1 MLDYGTIII
10 SSLENKKA
18 MEFKKI
24 LFVVTSHDQM
34 GTSGKKTG
42 IWIEEFAAP
51 YYYFLDAG
59 KEITIASPKG
69 GQAPIDPKSNEPANQ
84 TPATVRYYK
93 DPETIKRLS
102 NTVKLSSVSEK
113 DFDTV
118 FYPGGHGPMWD
129 LPDDEDSIRLLESFN
144 RAGKVMT
151 LMCHSP
157 VALKNVKGLDGDW
170 LIRGRRVTA
179 FTNGEESDAVLDK
192 IVPFLLEDMLRSRGA
207 NYQKGE
213 NWLPFVTREGKLI
226 TGQNPAS
233 SVLAAQTVMDLFE
246 RMK

>member
-1 MLDYGTIII
+1 
-10 SSLENKKA
+10 

-24 LFVVTSHDQM
+24 LFVVTSHSEL
-34 GTSGKKTG
+34 GSSGRKTG

-51 YYYFLDAG
+51 YFYFLDAG

-69 GQAPIDPKSNEPANQ
+69 GQAPIDPKSNEPENQ
-84 TPATVRYYK
+84 TPATVRYYN

-113 DFDTV
+113 DYDTV

-129 LPDDEDSIRLLESFN
+129 LPDDEDSIRILESFN

-170 LIRGRRVTA
+170 LIRGKRVTA

>member
-1 MLDYGTIII
+1 
-10 SSLENKKA
+10 

-24 LFVVTSHDQM
+24 LFVVTSHDQL
-34 GTSGKKTG
+34 GISGKKTG

-51 YYYFLDAG
+51 YFYFLDAG

-69 GQAPIDPKSNEPANQ
+69 GQAPIDPKSNEPENQ
-84 TPATVRYYK
+84 TPATVRYYN
-93 DPETIKRLS
+93 DPETIRRLS

-113 DFDTV
+113 DYDTV

-179 FTNGEESDAVLDK
+179 FTNGEESEAVLDK

-213 NWLPFVTREGKLI
+213 NWLPFVTREGRLI

>member
-1 MLDYGTIII
+1 
-10 SSLENKKA
+10 
-18 MEFKKI
+18 MELKKI
-24 LFVVTSHDQM
+24 LIVLTSHGEM
-34 GTSGKKTG
+34 GNTGRKTG

-51 YYYFLDAG
+51 YYTFLDAG
-59 KEITIASPKG
+59 KEIVIASPKG
-69 GQAPIDPKSNEPANQ
+69 GQVPIDPKSNEPENR
-84 TPATVRYYK
+84 TEATVRYYN
-93 DPETIKRLS
+93 DPETIKRLA
-102 NTVKLSSVSEK
+102 NTVKISSVSEK

-129 LPDDEDSIRLLESFN
+129 LADNEDSIHLIESFN

-157 VALKNVKGLDGDW
+157 AALKNVKGLDGDW

-179 FTNGEESDAVLDK
+179 FTNGEESGVELDK
-192 IVPFLLEDMLRSRGA
+192 IVPFLLEDMLRMRGA

-213 NWLPFVTREGKLI
+213 NWLPFVVRDGKLI

-233 SVLAAQTVMDLFE
+233 SVLAATTVIELFN

>member
-1 MLDYGTIII
+1 
-10 SSLENKKA
+10 
-18 MEFKKI
+18 MELKKI
-24 LFVVTSHDQM
+24 LIVLTSHGEM
-34 GTSGKKTG
+34 GNTGRKTG

-51 YYYFLDAG
+51 YYTFLDAG
-59 KEITIASPKG
+59 KEIVIASPKG
-69 GQAPIDPKSNEPANQ
+69 GQVPIDPKSNEPENR
-84 TPATVRYYK
+84 TEATVRYYN
-93 DPETIKRLS
+93 DPATIKLLA
-102 NTVKLSSVSEK
+102 NTVKISSVSEK

-129 LPDDEDSIRLLESFN
+129 LADNEDSIHLIESFN

-157 VALKNVKGLDGDW
+157 AALKNVKGLDGDW

-179 FTNGEESDAVLDK
+179 FTNGEESGVELDK
-192 IVPFLLEDMLRSRGA
+192 IVPFLLEDMLRMRGA

-213 NWLPFVTREGKLI
+213 NWLPFVVRDGKLI

-233 SVLAAQTVMDLFE
+233 SVLAATTVIELFN

>member
-1 MLDYGTIII
+1 
-10 SSLENKKA
+10 

-24 LFVVTSHDQM
+24 LFVVTSHSEM
-34 GTSGKKTG
+34 GTTGRKTG

-51 YYYFLDAG
+51 YYTFLDAG
-59 KEITIASPKG
+59 KEIVIASPRG
-69 GQAPIDPKSNEPANQ
+69 GQAPIDPKSNEPENR
-84 TPATVRYYK
+84 TEATVRYYN
-93 DPETIKRLS
+93 DPVTMERLS
-102 NTVKLSSVSEK
+102 NTVKISSVSAK

-157 VALKNVKGLDGDW
+157 VGLKNVKGLDGDW
-170 LIRGRRVTA
+170 LIRGKRVTA

-192 IVPFLLEDMLRSRGA
+192 IVPFLLEDMLRGRGA
-207 NYQKGE
+207 NYEKGE
-213 NWLPFVTREGKLI
+213 NWLPFVVRDGKLI

-233 SVLAAQTVMDLFE
+233 SVLAAITVIELFK

>member
-1 MLDYGTIII
+1 
-10 SSLENKKA
+10 

-24 LFVVTSHDQM
+24 LFVVTSHGEM
-34 GTSGKKTG
+34 GNSGKKTG

-51 YYYFLDAG
+51 YYTFLDAG
-59 KEITIASPKG
+59 KEIVIASPKG
-69 GQAPIDPKSNEPANQ
+69 GQAPIDPKSNEPENR
-84 TPATVRYYK
+84 TEATVRYYN
-93 DPETIKRLS
+93 DPATIKRLS
-102 NTVKLSSVSEK
+102 TTVKISDVSEK

-129 LPDDEDSIRLLESFN
+129 LPDDQDSIDLLESFN

-170 LIRGRRVTA
+170 LIRGKRLTS
-179 FTNGEESDAVLDK
+179 FTNGEESDAVLDH

-207 NYQKGE
+207 KYEKNE
-213 NWLPFVTREGKLI
+213 SWMPFVTREGKLI

-233 SVLAAQTVMDLFE
+233 SVLAALTVMEVFK

>member
-1 MLDYGTIII
+1 
-10 SSLENKKA
+10 
-18 MEFKKI
+18 MELKKI
-24 LFVVTSHDQM
+24 LFVVTSHDEM
-34 GTSGKKTG
+34 GNTGRKTG

-51 YYYFLDAG
+51 YYTFLDAG
-59 KEITIASPKG
+59 KEVVIASPKG
-69 GQAPIDPKSNEPANQ
+69 GQAPIDPKSNEPENQ
-84 TPATVRYYK
+84 TEATVRYYN
-93 DPETIKRLS
+93 DPATIKRLA
-102 NTVKLSSVSEK
+102 NTVKISSVSEK

-129 LPDDEDSIRLLESFN
+129 LPDNEDSIKLIESFN

-170 LIRGRRVTA
+170 LIRGKRVSA

-192 IVPFLLEDMLRSRGA
+192 IVPFLLEDMLRMRGA
-207 NYQKGE
+207 NYEKGE
-213 NWLPFVTREGKLI
+213 SWLPFVVRDGRLI

-233 SVLAAQTVMDLFE
+233 SVLAATTVIELFK

>member
-1 MLDYGTIII
+1 
-10 SSLENKKA
+10 
-18 MEFKKI
+18 MEFNKV

-34 GTSGKKTG
+34 GNTDRKTG

-51 YYYFLDAG
+51 YYYFLDNG

-69 GQAPIDPKSNEPANQ
+69 GQVPIDPKSNEPENR
-84 TPATVRYYK
+84 TEATVRYYN
-93 DPETIKRLS
+93 DPETIRRLS
-102 NTVKLSSVSEK
+102 NTKKISEVNER

-129 LPDDEDSIRLLESFN
+129 LPDNEDSIKLLESFN

-151 LMCHSP
+151 LMCHAP
-157 VALKNVKGLDGDW
+157 AALINVKDKNGDL
-170 LIRGRRVTA
+170 LIRGKRVTA
-179 FTNGEESDAVLDK
+179 FTNGEEKAVQLDK
-192 IVPFLLEDMLRSRGA
+192 IVPFLLEDKLRSKGA

-213 NWLPFVTREGKLI
+213 DWAPFVTRDGRLI

-233 SVLAAQTVMDLFE
+233 SVLAAETVMEVFK
-246 RMK
+246 RMAAAMPADAL

>member
-1 MLDYGTIII
+1 
-10 SSLENKKA
+10 
-18 MEFKKI
+18 MELKKI
-24 LFVVTSHDQM
+24 LFVVTSHGEM
-34 GTSGKKTG
+34 GNTGRKTG

-51 YYYFLDAG
+51 YYTFLDAG
-59 KEITIASPKG
+59 KEIVIASPKG
-69 GQAPIDPKSNEPANQ
+69 GPAPIDPKSNEPENR
-84 TPATVRYYK
+84 TEATVRFYN
-93 DPETIKRLS
+93 DPETIRRLA
-102 NTVKLSSVSEK
+102 NTVKISSVNEK

-129 LPDDEDSIRLLESFN
+129 LPDNEDSIHLIESFN

-170 LIRGRRVTA
+170 LIRNRRVTA
-179 FTNGEESDAVLDK
+179 FTNGEESEAQLDK
-192 IVPFLLEDMLRSRGA
+192 IVPFLLEDMLRSRGS
-207 NYQKGE
+207 NYEKGE
-213 NWLPFVTREGKLI
+213 NWLPFVVRDGKLI

-233 SVLAAQTVMDLFE
+233 SVLAATTVIELFS

>member
-1 MLDYGTIII
+1 
-10 SSLENKKA
+10 
-18 MEFKKI
+18 MELKKI
-24 LFVVTSHDQM
+24 LIVLTSHSEM
-34 GTSGKKTG
+34 GNTGRKTG

-51 YYYFLDAG
+51 YYTFLDAG
-59 KEITIASPKG
+59 KEIVIASPKG
-69 GQAPIDPKSNEPANQ
+69 GQVPIDPKSNEPENR
-84 TPATVRYYK
+84 TEATVRYYN
-93 DPETIKRLS
+93 DPETIKRLA
-102 NTVKLSSVSEK
+102 NTVKISSVSEK

-129 LPDDEDSIRLLESFN
+129 LPDNEDSIHLIESFN

-157 VALKNVKGLDGDW
+157 AALKNVKGLDGDW

-179 FTNGEESDAVLDK
+179 FTNGEESGVELDK
-192 IVPFLLEDMLRSRGA
+192 IVPFLLEDMLRMRGA

-213 NWLPFVTREGKLI
+213 NWLPFVVRDGKLI

-233 SVLAAQTVMDLFE
+233 SVLAATTVIELFN

>member
-1 MLDYGTIII
+1 
-10 SSLENKKA
+10 

-24 LFVVTSHDQM
+24 LFVVTSHGEM
-34 GTSGKKTG
+34 GTTGRKTG

-51 YYYFLDAG
+51 YYTFLDAG
-59 KEITIASPKG
+59 KEIVIASPKG
-69 GQAPIDPKSNEPANQ
+69 GQAPIDPKSNEPENR
-84 TPATVRYYK
+84 TEATVRYYN
-93 DPETIKRLS
+93 DPATMERLS
-102 NTVKLSSVSEK
+102 NTLMISSVSEK

-157 VALKNVKGLDGDW
+157 VGLKNVKGLDGDW
-170 LIRGRRVTA
+170 LIRGKRVTA

-207 NYQKGE
+207 NYEKGE
-213 NWLPFVTREGKLI
+213 NWLPFVVRDGKLI

-233 SVLAAQTVMDLFE
+233 SVLAAITVIELFK

>member
-1 MLDYGTIII
+1 
-10 SSLENKKA
+10 
-18 MEFKKI
+18 MELKKI
-24 LFVVTSHDQM
+24 LFVVTSHGEM
-34 GTSGKKTG
+34 GNTGRKTG

-51 YYYFLDAG
+51 YYAFKDAG
-59 KEITIASPKG
+59 KEIVIASPKG
-69 GQAPIDPKSNEPANQ
+69 GQAPIDPKSNEPENR
-84 TPATVRYYK
+84 TEATIRYYN

-102 NTVKLSSVSEK
+102 NTVKISSVSEK

-129 LPDDEDSIRLLESFN
+129 LPDNEDSINLIESFN

-179 FTNGEESDAVLDK
+179 FTNGEESEAMLDK
-192 IVPFLLEDMLRSRGA
+192 IVPFLLEDMLRGRGA
-207 NYQKGE
+207 NYIKGE
-213 NWLPFVTREGKLI
+213 NWLPFVVRDGKLI

-233 SVLAAQTVMDLFE
+233 SVLAAATVMELFK
-246 RMK
+246 RMN

>member
-1 MLDYGTIII
+1 
-10 SSLENKKA
+10 
-18 MEFKKI
+18 MELKKI
-24 LFVVTSHDQM
+24 LIVLTSHGEM
-34 GTSGKKTG
+34 GNTGRKTG

-51 YYYFLDAG
+51 YYTFLDAG
-59 KEITIASPKG
+59 KEIVIASPKG
-69 GQAPIDPKSNEPANQ
+69 GQVPIDPKSNEPENR
-84 TPATVRYYK
+84 TEATVRYYN
-93 DPETIKRLS
+93 DPETIKRLA
-102 NTVKLSSVSEK
+102 NTVKISSVSEK

-129 LPDDEDSIRLLESFN
+129 LADNEDSIRLIESFN

-157 VALKNVKGLDGDW
+157 AALKNVKGLDGDW

-179 FTNGEESDAVLDK
+179 FTNGEESGVELDK
-192 IVPFLLEDMLRSRGA
+192 IVPFLLEDMLRMRGA

-213 NWLPFVTREGKLI
+213 NWLPFVVRDGKLI

-233 SVLAAQTVMDLFE
+233 SVLAATTVIELFN

>member
-1 MLDYGTIII
+1 
-10 SSLENKKA
+10 

-24 LFVVTSHDQM
+24 LFVVTSHDQL
-34 GTSGKKTG
+34 GNSGKKTG

-84 TPATVRYYK
+84 TPATVRYYN
-93 DPETIKRLS
+93 DPETIKRLA

-113 DFDTV
+113 DYDTV

-170 LIRGRRVTA
+170 LIRGKRVTA

-192 IVPFLLEDMLRSRGA
+192 IVPFLLEDMLRGRGA
-207 NYQKGE
+207 NYEKGE
-213 NWLPFVTREGKLI
+213 NWLPFVTRDGKLI

-233 SVLAAQTVMDLFE
+233 SVLAAQTVTDLFE

>member
-1 MLDYGTIII
+1 MD
-10 SSLENKKA
+10 
-18 MEFKKI
+18 FKKI
-24 LFVVTSHDQM
+24 LFVVTSHGEM
-34 GTSGKKTG
+34 GNTGRKTG

-51 YYYFLDAG
+51 YYTFLDAG
-59 KEITIASPKG
+59 KEIVIASPKG
-69 GQAPIDPKSNEPANQ
+69 GQAPIDPKSNEPENR
-84 TPATVRYYK
+84 TDATVRYYN

-102 NTVKLSSVSEK
+102 NTVKISSVSEK

-129 LPDDEDSIRLLESFN
+129 LPDNEDSIRLLESFN

-157 VALKNVKGLDGDW
+157 VGLKNVKGLDGDW
-170 LIRGRRVTA
+170 LIRGKRVTA

-207 NYQKGE
+207 NYEKGE
-213 NWLPFVTREGKLI
+213 NWLPFVVRDGKLI

-233 SVLAAQTVMDLFE
+233 SVLAAITVIELFK

>member
-1 MLDYGTIII
+1 M
-10 SSLENKKA
+10 
-18 MEFKKI
+18 
-24 LFVVTSHDQM
+24 VVTSHSEL
-34 GTSGKKTG
+34 GNSGRKTG

-51 YYYFLDAG
+51 YYTFLDAG

-69 GQAPIDPKSNEPANQ
+69 GQAPIDPKSNEPENQ
-84 TPATVRYYK
+84 TPATVRYYN
-93 DPETIKRLS
+93 DPTTIKRLA
-102 NTVKLSSVSEK
+102 NTVKISSVDQK

-129 LPDDEDSIRLLESFN
+129 LPDDQDSINLLESFN

-170 LIRGRRVTA
+170 LIRDRMITA
-179 FTNGEESDAVLDK
+179 FTNGEESDAVLDH
-192 IVPFLLEDMLRSRGA
+192 IVPFLLEDMLRSRGS
-207 NYQKGE
+207 NYVKGE
-213 NWLPFVTREGKLI
+213 SWLPFVVRDKKLI

-233 SVLAAQTVMDLFE
+233 SVLAAQTVIDLFE
-246 RMK
+246 RM

>member
-1 MLDYGTIII
+1 
-10 SSLENKKA
+10 

-24 LFVVTSHDQM
+24 LFVVTSHDQL
-34 GTSGKKTG
+34 GNSGRKTG

-51 YYYFLDAG
+51 YFYFLDLG

-69 GQAPIDPKSNEPANQ
+69 GQAPIDPKSNEPGNQ
-84 TPATVRYYK
+84 TPATVRYYN
-93 DPETIKRLS
+93 DPATIQRLS
-102 NTVKLSSVSEK
+102 NTVKISSVNEK

-129 LPDDEDSIRLLESFN
+129 LPDDKDSIALLEAFN
-144 RAGKVMT
+144 RAGKIMT

-157 VALKNVKGLDGDW
+157 VALKNVKGVDGDW
-170 LIRGRRVTA
+170 LIRGKRVTA
-179 FTNGEESDAVLDK
+179 FTNGEESEAELTW
-192 IVPFLLEDMLRSRGA
+192 IVPFLLEDMLRGRGA
-207 NYQKGE
+207 NYLKGE
-213 NWLPFVTREGKLI
+213 NWLPFVTRDGKLI

-233 SVLAAQTVMDLFE
+233 SVLAAQTVADVFE

>member
-1 MLDYGTIII
+1 
-10 SSLENKKA
+10 
-18 MEFKKI
+18 MEFNKV

-34 GTSGKKTG
+34 GNTDRKTG

-51 YYYFLDAG
+51 YYYFLDNG

-69 GQAPIDPKSNEPANQ
+69 GQAPIDPKSNELENR
-84 TPATVRYYK
+84 TEATVRYFS
-93 DPETIKRLS
+93 DPETQKRLA
-102 NTVKLSSVSEK
+102 NTKKISEVNEK

-129 LPDDEDSIRLLESFN
+129 LPDNKDSINLLESFN

-157 VALKNVKGLDGDW
+157 VALINVKDTNGEL
-170 LIRGRRVTA
+170 LIKGKRVTA
-179 FTNGEESDAVLDK
+179 FTNGEETTAQLDK
-192 IVPFLLEDMLRSRGA
+192 IVPFLLEDKLRSKGA

-213 NWLPFVTREGKLI
+213 DWAPFVTRDGKLI

-233 SVLAAQTVMDLFE
+233 SVLAAETVMEVFK
-246 RMK
+246 RMAATMPAGAV

>member
-1 MLDYGTIII
+1 
-10 SSLENKKA
+10 

-24 LFVVTSHDQM
+24 LFVVTSHSEM
-34 GTSGKKTG
+34 GTTGRKTG

-51 YYYFLDAG
+51 YYTFLDAG
-59 KEITIASPKG
+59 KEIVIASPKG
-69 GQAPIDPKSNEPANQ
+69 GQAPIDPKSNEPENR
-84 TPATVRYYK
+84 TEATVRYYN
-93 DPETIKRLS
+93 DPATMERLS
-102 NTVKLSSVSEK
+102 NTVKISSVSEK

-157 VALKNVKGLDGDW
+157 VGLKNVKGLYGDW
-170 LIRGRRVTA
+170 LIRGKRVTA

-207 NYQKGE
+207 NYEKGE
-213 NWLPFVTREGKLI
+213 NWLPFVVRDGKLI

-233 SVLAAQTVMDLFE
+233 SVLAAITVIELFK

>member
-1 MLDYGTIII
+1 
-10 SSLENKKA
+10 
-18 MEFKKI
+18 MELKKI
-24 LFVVTSHDQM
+24 LFVVTSHDQL
-34 GTSGKKTG
+34 GNSGKKTG

-51 YYYFLDAG
+51 YYTFLDAG
-59 KEITIASPKG
+59 KEIVIASPKG
-69 GQAPIDPKSNEPANQ
+69 GQAPIDPKSNEPSNQ
-84 TPATVRYYK
+84 TEATVRYYK
-93 DPETIKRLS
+93 DAETIKRLA
-102 NTVKLSSVSEK
+102 NTVKISSVSEK

-129 LPDDEDSIRLLESFN
+129 LADDPDSIKLLESFN

-170 LIRGRRVTA
+170 LIRGRRITA
-179 FTNGEESDAVLDK
+179 FTNGEESDAVLDH
-192 IVPFLLEDMLRSRGA
+192 IVPFLLEDMLRGRGA
-207 NYQKGE
+207 DFIKNE
-213 NWLPFVTREGKLI
+213 NWLPFVTRDGKLL

-233 SVLAAQTVMDLFE
+233 SVLAATQVIELFK

>member
-1 MLDYGTIII
+1 MEL
-10 SSLENKKA
+10 NKV
-18 MEFKKI
+18 
-24 LFVVTSHDQM
+24 LFVVTSHDRM
-34 GTSGKKTG
+34 GNTDRKTG

-51 YYYFLDAG
+51 YYYFLDNG

-69 GQAPIDPKSNEPANQ
+69 GQAPIDPKSNEPENR
-84 TPATVRYYK
+84 TEATIRYFN
-93 DPETIKRLS
+93 DPETQKRLS
-102 NTVKLSSVSEK
+102 NTKKISEVNEK

-129 LPDDEDSIRLLESFN
+129 LPDNEDSIHLLESFN

-157 VALKNVKGLDGDW
+157 VALINVKDVNGDL
-170 LIRGRRVTA
+170 LIKGKRVTA
-179 FTNGEESDAVLDK
+179 FTNGEETTAQLDK
-192 IVPFLLEDMLRSRGA
+192 IVPFLLEDKLRSKGA

-213 NWLPFVTREGKLI
+213 DWSPFVTRDGRLI

-233 SVLAAQTVMDLFE
+233 SVLAAETVMEVFK
-246 RMK
+246 RMAEAVPAEAL